1 MSSTSSDVPAPA
13 PGEIPDDR
21 SSLMTLEQFIIDRQ
35 ELFAHSTGSF
45 SRLLRD
51 VSVAAK
57 IIARNIQRAGILD
70 VLGETGTVNVQGEHQ
85 KKLDQI
91 AHRELVRA
99 LRKGGECCL
108 IGSEEQSD
116 AIPMNPN
123 AEARERYAVFFDPLD
138 GSSNID
144 VNASVGTI
152 FSVYLLP
159 ETSEIDDVIDAALQP
174 GAKQVA
180 AGYVAYGSSTMFV
193 FTTGNGVNGFT
204 LDPSIGEFLLSHRD
218 LHIPDEGTMYSANE
232 ADVEDFAS
240 ELQEFLRWIKRKNP
254 ETGQRIRA
262 RYIGSFVSDFHRNL
276 LSGGLYMYPS
286 TPYHP
291 DGKLR
296 LMYEAN
302 PMAFLVEQAG
312 GRASDGHQR
321 ILDIE
326 PTSLHQRTP
335 LFIGSEPIVTAAEAF
350 LQGEPERVKEGL
362 A

>member
-1 MSSTSSDVPAPA
+1 MSTASSPTPAP
-13 PGEIPDDR
+13 DMTTDR
-21 SSLMTLEQFIIDRQ
+21 SSLMTLEQFVIDRQ
-35 ELFAHSTGSF
+35 QRFSHSTGSF

-57 IIARNIQRAGILD
+57 IINRNIRRAGILD
-70 VLGETGTVNVQGEHQ
+70 VLGETGTVNVQDERQ

-108 IGSEEQSD
+108 IGSEEQADTVSL
-116 AIPMNPN
+116 NPN
-123 AEARERYAVFFDPLD
+123 AEVRERYAVFFDPLD
-138 GSSNID
+138 GSSNTD

-159 ETSEIDDVIDAALQP
+159 EDREAEDGIDVALQR
-174 GAKQVA
+174 GAEQVA

-204 LDPSIGEFLLSHRD
+204 LDPSIGEFLLSHPD
-218 LHIPDEGTMYSANE
+218 LQIPDRGSMYSANE
-232 ADVEDFAS
+232 ADVEDFS
-240 ELQEFLRWIKRKNP
+240 PELQSFLRWIKRKDP
-254 ETGQRIRA
+254 ESGKRIRA

-291 DGKLR
+291 EGKLR

-312 GRASDGHQR
+312 GRASDGHRR
-321 ILDIE
+321 ILDVE
-326 PTSLHQRTP
+326 PTDLHQRTP
-335 LFIGSEPIVTAAEAF
+335 LFIGSEPMVRAAEAF
-350 LQGEPERVKEGL
+350 LQGREDELEERT

>member
-1 MSSTSSDVPAPA
+1 MTT
-13 PGEIPDDR
+13 DR
-21 SSLMTLEQFIIDRQ
+21 SSLMTLEQFVIDRQ
-35 ELFAHSTGSF
+35 ARFSHSSGSF

-57 IIARNIQRAGILD
+57 IINRNIRRAGILD
-70 VLGETGTVNVQGEHQ
+70 VLGETGTVNVQDEQQ
-85 KKLDQI
+85 KKLDRI

-108 IGSEEQSD
+108 IGSEEQADTVSLD
-116 AIPMNPN
+116 PN
-123 AEARERYAVFFDPLD
+123 AEVGERYAVFFDPLD
-138 GSSNID
+138 GSSNTD

-159 ETSEIDDVIDAALQP
+159 DERDSEDGIDVALQR
-174 GAKQVA
+174 GAEQVA

-204 LDPSIGEFLLSHRD
+204 LDPSIGEFLLSHPD
-218 LHIPDEGTMYSANE
+218 LQIPDHGTMYSTNE
-232 ADVEDFAS
+232 ADVEDFS
-240 ELQEFLRWIKRKNP
+240 PELQSYLRWIKRKDA
-254 ETGQRIRA
+254 ETGKRIRA

-291 DGKLR
+291 EGKLR

-312 GRASDGHQR
+312 GHASDGHRR

-326 PTSLHQRTP
+326 PAALHQRTP
-335 LFIGSEPIVTAAEAF
+335 LFIGSGPMVRAVEAF
-350 LQGEPERVKEGL
+350 LQGREEEFKEKKV
-362 A
+362 

>member
-1 MSSTSSDVPAPA
+1 MPTDDLEPSDPM
-13 PGEIPDDR
+13 GEPTDR
-21 SSLMTLEQFIIDRQ
+21 SSLMTLEQFVIDRQ
-35 ELFAHSTGSF
+35 QRFSHSTGSF

-57 IIARNIQRAGILD
+57 IVSRNIRRAGILD
-70 VLGETGTVNVQGEHQ
+70 VLGETGTVNVQDEKQ

-99 LRKGGECCL
+99 LRKGGECCM
-108 IGSEEQSD
+108 IGSEEQPD
-116 AIPMNPN
+116 AIPINPN
-123 AEARERYAVFFDPLD
+123 AETRERYAVFFDPLD
-138 GSSNID
+138 GSSNTD

-152 FSVYLLP
+152 FSVYMLP
-159 ETSEIDDVIDAALQP
+159 EEWDGTDVLDVALQA
-174 GAKQVA
+174 GAEQVA

-204 LDPSIGEFLLSHRD
+204 LDPSIGEFLLSHPD
-218 LHIPDEGTMYSANE
+218 LRIPDEGAMYSANE
-232 ADVEDFAS
+232 ADVEDFSA
-240 ELQEFLRWIKRKNP
+240 ELQEFLRWLKRKDP
-254 ETGQRIRA
+254 ETGRRIRA

-291 DGKLR
+291 SGKLR

-312 GRASDGHQR
+312 GRASDGRQR
-321 ILDIE
+321 ILDIQ
-326 PTSLHQRTP
+326 PTELHQRTP
-335 LFIGSEPIVTAAEAF
+335 LFIGSAPMVEAAEAF
-350 LQGEPERVKEGL
+350 LQGREAEVMG
-362 A
+362 

>member
-1 MSSTSSDVPAPA
+1 MSSSPSHVPTPTDASEV
-13 PGEIPDDR
+13 PGDR

-35 ELFAHSTGSF
+35 EQFPHSTGSF

-51 VSVAAK
+51 VSLAAK
-57 IIARNIQRAGILD
+57 IITRNIQRAGILD
-70 VLGETGTVNVQGEHQ
+70 VLGETGSINVQGEQQ
-85 KKLDQI
+85 KKLDRI

-108 IGSEEQSD
+108 IGSEEQPD
-116 AIPMNPN
+116 AIPLDPN
-123 AEARERYAVFFDPLD
+123 AETRDRYAVFFDPLD

-159 ETSEIDDVIDAALQP
+159 EEGEINDAMDVALQR
-174 GAKQVA
+174 GTKQVA

-204 LDPSIGEFLLSHRD
+204 LDPSIGEFLLSHPD
-218 LHIPDEGTMYSANE
+218 LRIPDDGTMYSANE
-232 ADVEDFAS
+232 ADVEDFSS
-240 ELQEFLRWIKRKNP
+240 ELQEFLRWLKRKNP

-312 GRASDGHQR
+312 GRATDGRRR

-326 PTSLHQRTP
+326 PRELHQRTP
-335 LFIGSEPIVTAAEAF
+335 LFIGSAPMVEAAEAF
-350 LQGEPERVKEGL
+350 LQGRAAEL
-362 A
+362 T

>member
-1 MSSTSSDVPAPA
+1 MSTSSSAAVSERAT
-13 PGEIPDDR
+13 DR
-21 SSLMTLEQFIIDRQ
+21 SSLMTLEQFVIDRQ
-35 ELFAHSTGSF
+35 QRFSHSTGSF

-57 IIARNIQRAGILD
+57 IINRNIRRAGILD
-70 VLGETGTVNVQGEHQ
+70 VMGESGTINVQDEVQ

-108 IGSEEQSD
+108 IGSEEQADTVSL
-116 AIPMNPN
+116 NPN
-123 AEARERYAVFFDPLD
+123 AEVRERYAVFFDPLD
-138 GSSNID
+138 GSSNTD

-159 ETSEIDDVIDAALQP
+159 EERDTGDALDVALQR
-174 GAKQVA
+174 GAEQVA

-204 LDPSIGEFLLSHRD
+204 LDPSIGEFLLSHPEMQ
-218 LHIPDEGTMYSANE
+218 IPDRGTMYSANE
-232 ADVEDFAS
+232 ADVEDFS
-240 ELQEFLRWIKRKNP
+240 DQLQAFLRWMKRKDP
-254 ETGQRIRA
+254 ETGARIRA

-312 GRASDGHQR
+312 GRASDGRRR
-321 ILDIE
+321 ILDLA
-326 PTSLHQRTP
+326 PTALHERTP
-335 LFIGSEPIVTAAEAF
+335 LFIGSTPMVAAAEAF
-350 LQGEPERVKEGL
+350 LQGREDEIME

>member
-1 MSSTSSDVPAPA
+1 MSTSTKPDASDVP
-13 PGEIPDDR
+13 GDR
-21 SSLMTLEQFIIDRQ
+21 SSLMTLEQFIINRQ
-35 ELFAHSTGSF
+35 EQFPHATGSF

-70 VLGETGTVNVQGEHQ
+70 VLGETGAVNVQGERQ

-108 IGSEEQSD
+108 IGSEEQPD
-116 AIPMNPN
+116 AIPLNPN
-123 AEARERYAVFFDPLD
+123 AETRERYAVFFDPLD

-159 ETSEIDDVIDAALQP
+159 EDREGDDVIDLALQR
-174 GAKQVA
+174 GAEQIA

-204 LDPSIGEFLLSHRD
+204 LDPSIGEFLLSHPD
-218 LHIPDEGTMYSANE
+218 LRIPDESTMYSANE
-232 ADVEDFAS
+232 ADIEDFS
-240 ELQEFLRWIKRKNP
+240 PELQDFLRWLKRKDST
-254 ETGQRIRA
+254 TGQRIRA

-312 GRASDGHQR
+312 GRATDGRRR
-321 ILDIE
+321 ILDIVPRE
-326 PTSLHQRTP
+326 LHQRTP
-335 LFIGSEPIVTAAEAF
+335 LFIGSAPMVEAAEAF
-350 LQGEPERVKEGL
+350 LQGRAAEVS
-362 A
+362 